1 MKKLLTTFF
10 LASLLLAANALFAQ
24 NYNVQLRST
33 LDFPGQTLANVC
45 GYTQNGHEYALVGA
59 SLGLA
64 IVDITNP
71 DAPQLIVQIP
81 GPDDLWK
88 EIKTYSHYAY
98 VTSEGG
104 LGLQIVD
111 LSQLPSP
118 DLTHYYY
125 TGDGVIEGQLDKIH
139 ALHVDT
145 TQGFLYLYGGQLYS
159 GGAKVFNLN
168 PNPFAPQFVGKFD
181 QLQYVHDGYADNDT
195 LYACHINNGYLSIVD
210 MHDKSNPQLL
220 GTVETPARFTHN
232 SWLLSDKKHILTTDE
247 KLPSFVTSYDISD
260 PTDIQE
266 LDRIATTPEG
276 NTSIGH
282 NTHVLNDWAI
292 TSWYIDG
299 VTLVD
304 AHRPNNLI
312 QVGRY
317 DTYDGD
323 GEFDGCWGVYPF
335 FPSGN
340 MVASNI
346 PNITNNVTGKLFVLT
361 PTYVRACYL
370 EGNVKSS
377 CTGQGLKDVTVTINS
392 NDPLAFTKT
401 GNNGDYKTG
410 QPTPGT
416 FTVTFS
422 KPGFISKT
430 LTVVLATAQVTEV
443 SLLLDPISAFTT
455 NGIVIDVETGL
466 PIPNVPVTLQSPL
479 QTYQLQADATGVF
492 SLECAPGGI
501 YNVKVPVWGFLPVQ
515 FNLSENGFV
524 VIPIQHGYYDDF
536 GNNLNWTASSNA
548 TTGNWV
554 RADPIGTTYVNSQSA
569 PENDVDF
576 DDNTQCYVTDNGNGN
591 AGDHDVDAGA
601 VTLSTPSMQL
611 ADYDDAVLSFQYWFF
626 NAGGNTTPNDIFRVM
641 VSNGTSEVQVF
652 SDQSSASA
660 WANSGDI
667 HLGGLIP
674 LTDDMKVHFIAED
687 IDPGHIVEAGVDVFQ
702 VVPVNLVSTQHPDAL
717 PATLSVAPNPSSRIF
732 NVRYDCPGQHGLTL
746 EVRNALG
753 QTVFTQQVAGES
765 GAIQCGEQWPKG
777 LYLATLKDAQQQ
789 SVPLKMVKQ

>member
-1 MKKLLTTFF
+1 MKKLLFTF
-10 LASLLLAANALFAQ
+10 LMPSLLLSAHALFSQ
-24 NYNVQLRST
+24 DYNIQLRST

-71 DAPQLIVQIP
+71 DAPVLIVQIP
-81 GPDDLWK
+81 GPNDLWK
-88 EIKTYSHYAY
+88 EIKTYQHYAY

-118 DLTHYYY
+118 NLDHYYY

-159 GGAKVFNLN
+159 GGAKVFDLN

-181 QLQYVHDGYADNDT
+181 QLNYVHDGYVDNDT
-195 LYACHINNGYLSIVD
+195 LYACHISDGYLSIVD
-210 MHDKSNPQLL
+210 MHDKSNPELL

-247 KLPSFVTSYDISD
+247 KLPSFVTAYDISD
-260 PTDIQE
+260 PSDIQE
-266 LDRIATTPEG
+266 LDRIATTADG

-299 VTLVD
+299 VTLID
-304 AHRPNNLI
+304 AHRPNNLV

-317 DTYDGD
+317 DTYSGQ

-346 PNITNNVTGKLFVLT
+346 PNIANNVTGKLFVLT

-377 CTGQGLKDVTVTINS
+377 CTGQGLKDVSVTINS
-392 NDPLAFTKT
+392 SDPLAFTKT
-401 GNNGDYKTG
+401 SNNGDYKTG

-443 SLLLDPISAFTT
+443 SLILEPISAFTT
-455 NGIVIDVETGL
+455 TGIVVDAETGL
-466 PIPNVPVTLQSPL
+466 PIPNIPVTLQSPL
-479 QTYQLQADATGVF
+479 QSYQLQSDATGIF
-492 SLECAPGGI
+492 QLECAPGGT
-501 YNVKVPVWGFLPVQ
+501 YQVKVAEWGFLPVQ
-515 FNLSENGFV
+515 FDLQENGFV

-548 TTGNWV
+548 TSGNWV
-554 RADPIGTTYVNSQSA
+554 RADPIGTTYVNSQCA

-576 DDNTQCYVTDNGNGN
+576 DDNAQCYVTGNGNGN
-591 AGDHDVDAGA
+591 AGDHDVDGGA
-601 VTLSTPSMQL
+601 VTLSTPTMQL
-611 ADYDDAVLSFQYWFF
+611 AEYDDAILTFQYWFF
-626 NAGGNTTPNDIFRVM
+626 NAGGTSSPNDIFRVM
-641 VSNGTSEVQVF
+641 VTNGTSEVQVF
-652 SDQSSASA
+652 SDQSTASS
-660 WANSGDI
+660 WASSGEI

-687 IDPGHIVEAGVDVFQ
+687 IDPGHLVEGGVDVFQ
-702 VVPVNLVSTQHPDAL
+702 VRPISVVNTQHPDEL
-717 PATLSVAPNPSSRIF
+717 PSTLSVNPNPTARGF
-732 NVRYDCPGQHGLTL
+732 NVQYDFSGQRGLTL

-753 QTVFTQQVAGES
+753 QTVFSQQLDSES
-765 GAIQCGEQWPKG
+765 GTIQCGEQWPKG
-777 LYLATLKDAQQQ
+777 LYFATLKNAQRQ
-789 SVPLKMVKQ
+789 SAPLKMLKQ